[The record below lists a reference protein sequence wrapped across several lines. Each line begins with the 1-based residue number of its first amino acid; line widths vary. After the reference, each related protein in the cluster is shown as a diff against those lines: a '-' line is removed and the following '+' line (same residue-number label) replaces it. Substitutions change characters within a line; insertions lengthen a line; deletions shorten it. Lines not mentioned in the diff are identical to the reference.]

1 MKTFKW
7 TVPEL
12 RRTKD
17 EARANTKNKKPQW
30 FGWFLAGTFFLL
42 IGIDQF
48 PSDDAF
54 SKGIRT
60 YFWNDTIGTVISND
74 LRKHSRSNGNTV
86 SGFGEVAYF
95 IYLEGLRIEGSDRV
109 FKRWDG
115 DTEGKY
121 EEWASQFQEGKT
133 AKIYYSDHGETSLGS
148 WPASYAY
155 RFGIESITNLLLGF
169 WFFYRGTKVI
179 RSNRNERTL
188 SVLDEL
194 RDEAR

>member
-12 RRTKD
+12 RRTQREQITKR
-17 EARANTKNKKPQW
+17 EQIQKNKKAQW
-30 FGWFLAGTFFLL
+30 LGWFLAGTFFLL
-42 IGIDQF
+42 IGIYQF

-121 EEWASQFQEGKT
+121 EEWA
-133 AKIYYSDHGETSLGS
+133 
-148 WPASYAY
+148 
-155 RFGIESITNLLLGF
+155 
-169 WFFYRGTKVI
+169 
-179 RSNRNERTL
+179 
-188 SVLDEL
+188 
-194 RDEAR
+194 